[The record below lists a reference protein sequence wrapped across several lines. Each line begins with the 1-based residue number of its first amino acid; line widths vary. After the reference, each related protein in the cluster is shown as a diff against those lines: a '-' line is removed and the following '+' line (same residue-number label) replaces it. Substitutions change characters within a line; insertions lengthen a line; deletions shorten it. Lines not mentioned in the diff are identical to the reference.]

1 MESIN
6 VLVDNEIVETT
17 KLELAN
23 LEKNG
28 QVATPQ
34 NLPLYM
40 T

>member
-6 VLVDNEIVETT
+6 VVVDNEIVETT
-17 KLELAN
+17 KMELVN

-34 NLPLYM
+34 SLPLYM